1 MKITQATLTF
11 QSIWRSFKLWGT
23 AGGTDE
29 YAPLLL
35 HQMRRK
41 RGGWSEGNEYSW
53 RYSWQSVC
61 LISMGTRAGQ
71 RFYLGRCLSIPYDIS
86 LFPWRPRDTPS
97 LTVMSNVNARLTSDL
112 VRAVGM
118 RPMSQSDHSPT
129 WPRQGEEWRA
139 GQVRF
144 TAVCLNLNPDLCCVV
159 QRPVLTYWPWRG
171 TYCSFI
177 N

>member
-1 MKITQATLTF
+1 M
-11 QSIWRSFKLWGT
+11 
-23 AGGTDE
+23 
-29 YAPLLL
+29 AP
-35 HQMRRK
+35 
-41 RGGWSEGNEYSW
+41 S
-53 RYSWQSVC
+53 
-61 LISMGTRAGQ
+61 
-71 RFYLGRCLSIPYDIS
+71 
-86 LFPWRPRDTPS
+86 PWRPRDTRS

-112 VRAVGM
+112 VRAAGM

-177 N
+177 NPLCNHIIMLSTLTLSKTTASILHFISQYFQHFTVLAHLTRKLELELMRSK

>member
-11 QSIWRSFKLWGT
+11 QSIWRSFKCEEQPAEQT
-23 AGGTDE
+23 ST
-29 YAPLLL
+29 LLDSFR
-35 HQMRRK
+35 QTRRK
-41 RGGWSEGNEYSW
+41 RGGWSEGNE
-53 RYSWQSVC
+53 YSWQSVC

-112 VRAVGM
+112 VRAAGM